1 MPRSGYILHVLRTT
15 LSVFIT
21 TSVAGRAA
29 MSILQVVA
37 MSIEWVLLRHA
48 LLAPWKRRTQQVR
61 VFHRGEK
68 HDGSLVL
75 DRKGTRHFPREQ
87 LVRGGEEHQ
96 CRSASNLTSPH
107 LTSPLVGMH
116 NHRKGVASA
125 LHNRNPGGAAS
136 CGIRRWWGAVP
147 TAVDRQIDCCCRA

>member
-61 VFHRGEK
+61 VLHRGAK
-68 HDGSLVL
+68 HDGSLVFHDGSLVLVL
-75 DRKGTRHFPREQ
+75 DRKARDTSQESSLF
-87 LVRGGEEHQ
+87 GEEHY
-96 CRSASNLTSPH
+96 RSASNLTP
-107 LTSPLVGMH
+107 
-116 NHRKGVASA
+116 
-125 LHNRNPGGAAS
+125 
-136 CGIRRWWGAVP
+136 RRHA
-147 TAVDRQIDCCCRA
+147 